1 MWLER
6 IVSGI
11 DAGQERDVDSRLLAF
26 QRVLA
31 LVVAA
36 EYWTK
41 TIRDRALFDTADAV
55 ALTLVTVLAAAV
67 LLGRFRR
74 AAFAGLAL
82 LQAWWIVRFF
92 PLAGNH
98 RYLELILAVVFS
110 ALDERNDEHRRLQL
124 RSVRFMVVVVLF
136 YSGLQKLV
144 WGYWTRGQFLA
155 FAVNHEPFSAMLG
168 WLFPA
173 DELVRLASYSGA
185 IGDGPYLAD
194 APLLIAA
201 SNLVWILEIGLALLL
216 MLPLTRHRAWPIA
229 CLWVV
234 CIELVARELMFG
246 VEFCAAL
253 ALFARGDRL
262 TRWVVP
268 IALFLGSLVLV
279 RLGLL
284 PEVLFH

>member
-1 MWLER
+1 MNMSESDDRSWHPTR
-6 IVSGI
+6 PDDGSP
-11 DAGQERDVDSRLLAF
+11 LLAF

-31 LVVAA
+31 LVVVA

-41 TIRDRALFDTADAV
+41 TIRDRALFEPVDGLVLA
-55 ALTLVTVLAAAV
+55 LVTVLTAAV

-82 LQAWWIVRFF
+82 MQVWWIGRFF

-110 ALDERNDEHRRLQL
+110 ALNERSDEQRKLQL
-124 RSVRFMVVVVLF
+124 RAVRFMVVVVLF
-136 YSGLQKLV
+136 YSGLQKLI

-155 FAVNHEPFSAMLG
+155 FALERGPFHAMLG
-168 WLFPA
+168 RLVPT
-173 DELVRLASYSGA
+173 DELARLTSYSGA

-194 APLLIAA
+194 APLLMAA
-201 SNLVWILEIGLALLL
+201 SNLVWIAEIGLALLL
-216 MLPLTRHRAWPIA
+216 LLPVTRHRAWPIA
-229 CLWVV
+229 CLLVV
-234 CIELVARELMFG
+234 GIELVARELMFG

-253 ALFARGDRL
+253 ALFGRGDRL

-268 IALFLGSLVLV
+268 IGVFLGLLVLV

-284 PEVLFH
+284 PEVVFH

>member
-6 IVSGI
+6 IVAVL
-11 DAGQERDVDSRLLAF
+11 DARREPIEASSLLAF

-41 TIRDRALFDTADAV
+41 TIRDRAQFESVDGVVLA
-55 ALTLVTVLAAAV
+55 LVTVLAAAV
-67 LLGRFRR
+67 FFGRFRR

-82 LQAWWIVRFF
+82 LQAWWIGRFF

-110 ALDERNDEHRRLQL
+110 ALDGRCDEHRKLQM
-124 RSVRFMVVVVLF
+124 RAVRFMVVVVLF

-155 FAVNHEPFSAMLG
+155 FALGHEPFSSMLG
-168 WLFPA
+168 RLVPTN
-173 DELVRLASYSGA
+173 ELARLTAYSGA
-185 IGDGPYLAD
+185 IGDGPFLPE

-201 SNLVWILEIGLALLL
+201 SNLVWIAEIGIALLL
-216 MLPLTRHRAWPIA
+216 LLPATRRRTWPIA
-229 CLWVV
+229 CLLVI
-234 CIELVARELMFG
+234 CIEFVARELMFG

-253 ALFARGDRL
+253 ALFARADRL

-268 IALFLGSLVLV
+268 IAVFLGWLVLV

-284 PEVLFH
+284 PEVLFY

>member
-11 DAGQERDVDSRLLAF
+11 DARQEPDVDSRLLAF

-55 ALTLVTVLAAAV
+55 ALTLVTVLATAV

-155 FAVNHEPFSAMLG
+155 FAVNREPFSAMLG
-168 WLFPA
+168 WLLPA
-173 DELVRLASYSGA
+173 DELARLTSYSGA

-216 MLPLTRHRAWPIA
+216 MLPLTRHRTWPIA

-268 IALFLGSLVLV
+268 IALFLGSLLLV